1 MSVDQ
6 GAFRVMLRMQVKPGM
21 EDEFEQTWSAVGA
34 AVTRHRANLGQWLSR
49 SQDEPG
55 IYYIAS
61 DWVDEQR
68 FREFE
73 HSDAHV
79 EHRAALQ
86 PLRVGGSMTTAQ
98 VVRYMPGRARGWFG
112 PVRRL
117 LRAGFKGL
125 VSGLAMMGNAYY
137 TPPWQWSQP
146 NVDRPSDHPT
156 R

>member
-73 HSDAHV
+73 HSEAHV
-79 EHRAALQ
+79 KHRAALH

-98 VVRYMPGRARGWFG
+98 VVRYMPGQARGSLG
-112 PVRRL
+112 MLRRL
-117 LRAGFKGL
+117 LRATFRWL
-125 VSGLAMMGNAYY
+125 VSGLAQMGNAYY
-137 TPPWQWSQP
+137 APPWQWTQP
-146 NVDRPSDHPT
+146 NVDPSSERPS